1 MNESQTAWESLTPE
15 EKSRSCSADKSE
27 RWICF
32 SNEMLSSKHNMIKAS
47 EISLKKWVLR
57 INNDNESHSAVGLI
71 LFLKIVDNFS
81 DLHKHYISRT

>member
-1 MNESQTAWESLTPE
+1 
-15 EKSRSCSADKSE
+15 
-27 RWICF
+27 
-32 SNEMLSSKHNMIKAS
+32 MIKAS

-71 LFLKIVDNFS
+71 LFVIVDNFS